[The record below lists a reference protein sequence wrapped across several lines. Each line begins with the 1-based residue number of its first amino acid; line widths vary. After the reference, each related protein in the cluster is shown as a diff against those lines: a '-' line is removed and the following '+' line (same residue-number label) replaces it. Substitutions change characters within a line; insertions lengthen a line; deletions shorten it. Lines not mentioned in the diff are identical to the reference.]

1 MRFIRVM
8 TSIVF
13 VLVMALSVFLNFK
26 VKTDTTPPKIEIST
40 DNIEEKCNVE
50 EEKLLSYVKASDN
63 KDGDLT
69 DKVFI
74 ESISQFIEEGVSTIT
89 FCVSDND
96 GNVAKKS
103 VNLTYTD
110 YRKPILKLHDDLVF
124 YGNEPV
130 SVKGCAAVDDCFD
143 SIDYQRL
150 SAIAETGVTSSGT
163 IPVKFKYSNSKGY
176 TYTWNIDAIVF
187 TNETK
192 NRRYQINLKENLLI
206 LEKGSKKPN
215 YKSYFVNALYDDEEI
230 KNPSIKI
237 DSSEVNLSKTGT
249 YNVWFKLYD
258 DVNGERTLVSK
269 ERLIIICED
278 SENEGD

>member
-13 VLVMALSVFLNFK
+13 VLVMALSVFLNIK
-26 VKTDTTPPKIEIST
+26 VKTDNTAPKIEIST
-40 DNIEEKCNVE
+40 DNIEETCDVSD
-50 EEKLLSYVKASDN
+50 EKLLSYVTATDN

-69 DKVFI
+69 DKVFV
-74 ESISQFIEEGVSTIT
+74 ENISQFIEEGVSNIT

-96 GNVAKKS
+96 GNVAKKT

-110 YRKPILKLHDDLVF
+110 YRKPVLKLHDDLVF
-124 YGNEPV
+124 YGNEAV
-130 SVKGCAAVDDCFD
+130 SVGGCATVDDCFD
-143 SIDYQRL
+143 STDYQRL

-163 IPVKFKYSNSKGY
+163 IPVKFKYSNSKGF
-176 TYTWNIDAIVF
+176 TYTWNIDALVF
-187 TNETK
+187 SNETK

-206 LEKGSKKPN
+206 LEKDSKKPD
-215 YKSYFVNALYDDEEI
+215 YKSYFLNAQYDDEEI
-230 KNPSIKI
+230 EDPSITI
-237 DSSEVNLSKTGT
+237 DSSEVKLSKTGT
-249 YNVWFKLYD
+249 YNVWYKLYD
-258 DVNGERTLVSK
+258 EVNGERTLVSK